1 MAWIGSFRA
10 AGVLGLL
17 VAIAAGAVVAWGQ
30 DAERDNVFSAPMDP
44 ANCGERLIHLYDG
57 DFSGFWNF
65 IDQQGY
71 SGAPEFAWSAPE
83 RDGETPDDW
92 RTRAYECLIEVE
104 RANRTD
110 DSVETRFAVGYFL
123 WFGTQSLGFE
133 TEASGEA
140 GVRERAYR
148 LLRGVADEGYRP
160 AREALIQAHLT
171 MVRLADQR
179 VAMAASRGDIAE
191 LPGWWPRTGDILIW
205 LDRMAKTD
213 YPSAFLA
220 ISTIYSERALLP
232 GSTGRDHN
240 GHEATE
246 PDPKLI
252 EAAKAYREAWRQHGG
267 LEGAANGGT

>member
-1 MAWIGSFRA
+1 MAWLNPFRA
-10 AGVLGLL
+10 ARALALPVTIATGILAVSL
-17 VAIAAGAVVAWGQ
+17 VARGQ
-30 DAERDNVFSAPMDP
+30 DNVFSAPMDP

-57 DFSGFWNF
+57 DFSAFWNF

-83 RDGETPDDW
+83 RDGESPEDW
-92 RTRAYECLIEVE
+92 SIRAYECLIEVE

-110 DSVETRFAVGYFL
+110 DSVETRYAVGYFL

-133 TEASGEA
+133 TDDSGEA

-148 LLRGVADEGYRP
+148 LLREVAEEGYAP

-179 VAMAASRGDIAE
+179 VAMAASRGTIVE
-191 LPGWWPRTGDILIW
+191 MPGWWPERSSLLLW

-213 YPSAFLA
+213 HPSAFLA

-240 GHEATE
+240 GNPATE

-252 EAAKAYREAWRQHGG
+252 EAAKAYREAWRQHSSGG
-267 LEGAANGGT
+267 GGT